1 MISIQKI
8 TLEELEVF
16 LNSKLYKEFDNKPI
30 SEARVASYLN
40 NPRAN
45 NKDIVLYLVFLE
57 KKLVSYRTILSD
69 TLFVKDKEVPFG
81 WLSGNWVDEKHRRKG
96 FSTLLFKEVKKD
108 WNSKL
113 IYTNYAEASKLV
125 YDKTQDFK
133 LLKELKGRKYYMR
146 FCLADILPKKKEVF
160 KITRFIWRF
169 MDVFL
174 NIFLDILKIL
184 KKNIQ
189 KNIYIV
195 KENEELSDSILEFIK
210 NKSSE
215 NLFRR
220 AAVEL
225 NWIQTYPW
233 ILTNEATKNS
243 SKKYNFSSYSKE
255 FESIRYTLYDQVKCM
270 FGCVLI
276 TVRDGHL
283 KIPYVYYKKETI
295 KEIALFIA
303 SKCKEKN
310 VKTVVIYQKE
320 LEEELNKLLFFVG
333 KKEFTQKYFIMK
345 TFEKVIKIKE
355 FQIQSGDGDVVFT

>member
-8 TLEELEVF
+8 TLQELDNF
-16 LNSKLYKEFDNKPI
+16 ISSKFYKELVNKPI
-30 SEARVASYLN
+30 SIARAVSYVN

-45 NKDIVLYLVFLE
+45 NEDVVLYLAFLE
-57 KKLVSYRTILSD
+57 KKLISYRTILSD
-69 TLFVKDKEVPFG
+69 TLFVEDKEVSFG
-81 WLSGNWVDEKHRRKG
+81 WLSGNWVHEKHRRKG
-96 FSTLLFKEVKKD
+96 FSTLLFNEVKKD

-133 LLKELKGRKYYMR
+133 LLKELKGRKYYTR
-146 FCLADILPKKKEVF
+146 FCLADILPNKKEIF
-160 KITRFIWRF
+160 KTTKFIWRF
-169 MDVFL
+169 IDVFL
-174 NIFLDILKIL
+174 NVFLDLKKVFI
-184 KKNIQ
+184 KNIQ
-189 KNIYIV
+189 NNTYIV
-195 KENEELSDSILEFIK
+195 RENEELSDSILEFVK
-210 NKSSE
+210 NESSR

-220 AAVEL
+220 ATIEF
-225 NWIQTYPW
+225 NWIKTYPW
-233 ILTNEATKNS
+233 VLTNEITRNS
-243 SKKYNFSSYSKE
+243 SKNYNFSSYSKE
-255 FESIRYTLYDQVKCM
+255 FESNRYTLYDKFKCM

-283 KIPYVYYKKETI
+283 KIPYAYYKKETI
-295 KEIALFIA
+295 KEIALFIVG
-303 SKCKEKN
+303 KCSEKN